1 MVVTAGDVS
10 PQLLIAAGSSRAMP
24 SCTHSLACVRTL
36 MQHTMSV
43 QCTECMHLLAC
54 TRTLVQHVRRTHSQA
69 CNHTGECTTQR
80 SNDALSLRPDAR
92 AISACASA
100 DTVFASPEGRC
111 ARPVRPPLSPLAP
124 STSPATP
131 FLVLNKDSLSAQK
144 GKLRVFLVHLLAKC
158 VFTMDGLGSQQCAP
172 DSPVMLQIIFET

>member
-80 SNDALSLRPDAR
+80 SNDAQSLRPDAR
-92 AISACASA
+92 AISASASA

-111 ARPVRPPLSPLAP
+111 PRPVPPPPLSPFAP
-124 STSPATP
+124 PHPPLPLSWSLIRTP
-131 FLVLNKDSLSAQK
+131 YQPQ
-144 GKLRVFLVHLLAKC
+144 GGTLRVLSSSSHQLCVHHGWFRIAA
-158 VFTMDGLGSQQCAP
+158 MCA
-172 DSPVMLQIIFET
+172 